1 MHQFTSHT
9 QSAPDTHPN
18 SPDMEPPIEDEEED
32 PDEEEENEEPDPL
45 DLRDRLIEAHE
56 EGARRD
62 ANHAEILEMDRDAYD
77 AQRAKI
83 DADYPSVPPEV
94 DEGIG
99 GPVKTN
105 TVWGARTYTA
115 MKAEGLVAKT
125 PKWFGYKGSALL
137 TKIET
142 WGRDVVK
149 KNAPW
154 VGAIPLVGSWM
165 IGDVKKTWAE
175 REKEEN
181 KKKDEDEK
189 KARADREKA
198 KSDQDKKR
206 KDDEASLKKTQEAEK
221 KRVQAQDKTDEANRL
236 REEKELLEIMSPKE
250 RYDFQHANEWEKK
263 ALLEKAAEALPAH
276 KDKLARREYQDVLKK
291 YMSPEEVALI
301 QTEVPNVDGI
311 MAMQTL
317 TDDERAERL
326 RARLELVQR
335 QEDLMRQVEGE
346 LEVPWRQQIAEKQK
360 GGQQKGKSKG
370 PGGPKGNGGGG
381 RGRS

>member
-1 MHQFTSHT
+1 M
-9 QSAPDTHPN
+9 APDT
-18 SPDMEPPIEDEEED
+18 EPRIEDEPEEEDEEEED
-32 PDEEEENEEPDPL
+32 DEPDPL

-56 EGARRD
+56 KGARRD

-77 AQRAKI
+77 AQRARI

-125 PKWFGYKGSALL
+125 PKWLGYKGSALL

-154 VGAIPLVGSWM
+154 VGMIPLVGSWM
-165 IGDVKKTWAE
+165 VGDVKKTWAE

-181 KKKDEDEK
+181 KKKEEDEK
-189 KARADREKA
+189 KAKADREKS
-198 KSDQDKKR
+198 KKEQDKKK
-206 KDDEASLKKTQEAEK
+206 KDDESSLKKSQEAEK
-221 KRVQAQDKTDEANRL
+221 KRAQAQDKIDEANRL
-236 REEKELLEIMSPKE
+236 REERDLLEVLSPKD
-250 RYDFQHANEWEKK
+250 RYDFQRADEAGKK
-263 ALLEKAAEALPAH
+263 ALLEKAALALPGH
-276 KDKLARREYQDVLKK
+276 KEKLAKREYQDVLKK

-301 QTEVPNVDGI
+301 QTEVPDVDVI
-311 MAMQTL
+311 MATQTL

-335 QEDLMRQVEGE
+335 QEDLMKQVEGE

-360 GGQQKGKSKG
+360 GGQQKGKPKG
-370 PGGPKGNGGGG
+370 PGGPKGKGGGG